1 MKKTISLLIAGIL
14 MSSVMIGCAGNK
26 EEGNGA
32 TGTTTEGKP
41 DADKMGGETKPDA
54 DKMGGETKPDA
65 DKMEGETKPG
75 ADKMGGST
83 GAPKTDEGAPTPAPA
98 PAPSTGGK

>member
-1 MKKTISLLIAGIL
+1 

-54 DKMGGETKPDA
+54 DKMGGETKP
-65 DKMEGETKPG
+65 G